1 VKHIC
6 ACAAGVLLAIGLTV
20 HGALADTPRMFF
32 EGDMVLA
39 QACVLKSR
47 FTHGEGV
54 VFRVRVLDPG
64 TGQQLDATKLKSLAI
79 ELPDGKKVP
88 MKYGGHPRGGTE
100 DAFWSGSWKIPED
113 YPTGTLGYTVVA
125 TDLQG
130 QDVRWK
136 PFTVKNSTLTIED

>member
-1 VKHIC
+1 VKNIC
-6 ACAAGVLLAIGLTV
+6 ACTIGALLAIGLTV
-20 HGALADTPRMFF
+20 QDARADTPRMFF

-64 TGQQLDATKLKSLAI
+64 TGQQLDAAKLKSLVI
-79 ELPDGKKVP
+79 ELGDGKKIP

-100 DAFWSGSWKIPED
+100 DAFWSGSWKVPES
-113 YPTGTLGYTVVA
+113 YPTGTLAYTVVA
-125 TDLQG
+125 TDLKG
-130 QDVRWK
+130 QEVHWQ